1 MESLPLFSVF
11 MRIILSMVMG
21 GLVGLEREIHG
32 CAAGLRT
39 HILVCMGSALFM
51 VTSIDMAAM
60 YGHFSPVDPTRIA
73 AQVVTGIGFLG
84 AGAIIRYGWSIR
96 GLTTAASIWAVS
108 AIGLTAGAGLYKPA
122 AITTLI
128 VLAVLFLS
136 RFEDLM
142 ETHMHGKVLSVMLS
156 LGGKTG
162 LDEIKSIIEV
172 YGGRIRKITSEDVP
186 GGKSR
191 KFIFDVMVYY
201 SIHQKDIVSD
211 TAALPGVEEVE
222 MK

>member
-1 MESLPLFSVF
+1 MPFFTILL
-11 MRIILSMVMG
+11 RIVLSMIMG

-51 VTSIDMAAM
+51 ITSIEMSVL
-60 YGHFSPVDPTRIA
+60 YGHLGAVDPTRIA

-108 AIGLTAGAGLYKPA
+108 AVGITVGAGLYTPA
-122 AITTLI
+122 VITTTI
-128 VLAVLFLS
+128 VLAVLFFS
-136 RFEDLM
+136 RIEDYM
-142 ETHMHGKVLSVMLS
+142 ESHMHGKTLSVVLSRA
-156 LGGKTG
+156 GHTG
-162 LDEIKSIIEV
+162 IDEVKNIIEV
-172 YGGRIRKITSEDVP
+172 YGGRIRKISSEDVP
-186 GGKSR
+186 GEKSR
-191 KFIFDVMVYY
+191 RFIFDMMVYY
-201 SIHQKDIVSD
+201 SIHQKDILSD
-211 TAALPGVEEVE
+211 IATLPGVEEVD